1 LLKGKYPNKRKE
13 TQKEGNMT
21 LYASWVHGNSFLLE
35 RVGAPRALDRSS
47 VRDAFRG
54 GSGDIVGFGGYGGAA
69 CLRIGWAARFVI
81 YDTGNGNLR
90 KSGSFWCHYA
100 IPTPVIEAG
109 KRAEADTVLINYEST
124 DINQISISAVHVWD
138 GNKRIFADN
147 GPPSDPDDFNGG
159 ISRYTT
165 NAGVTPNGS
174 KLYRGNIRRRPIYFG
189 IGVSLRI
196 RAHAA
201 MNNNLEIRGVGID
214 FQI

>member
-1 LLKGKYPNKRKE
+1 
-13 TQKEGNMT
+13 MT

-35 RVGAPRALDRSS
+35 RVGASRALDRSS
-47 VRDAFRG
+47 VRDAFL
-54 GSGDIVGFGGYGGAA
+54 GSTGDIIDGDIVDFGAYGGAA

-81 YDTGNGNLR
+81 FDTGNGNLR

-124 DINQISISAVHVWD
+124 DISQISISAVHVWD
-138 GNKRIFADN
+138 GNKRIFVDDSPTRDA
-147 GPPSDPDDFNGG
+147 DDFNGG

-174 KLYRGNIRRRPIYFG
+174 KLFRGNIRRRPIYFG

-201 MNNNLEIRGVGID
+201 INNNLEIRGVGID